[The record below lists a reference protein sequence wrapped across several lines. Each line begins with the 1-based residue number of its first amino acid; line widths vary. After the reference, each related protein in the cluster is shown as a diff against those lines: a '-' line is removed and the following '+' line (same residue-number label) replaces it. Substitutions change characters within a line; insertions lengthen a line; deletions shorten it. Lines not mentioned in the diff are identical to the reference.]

1 MTRPAWLAAVA
12 DELGTD
18 VDSWRETVGACWR
31 WEDDVGNTW
40 TVTADSVA
48 VDGNVSARVE
58 VVGLDPAHLP
68 RLVQAVQAATGR
80 ARWFAPDAGPG

>member
-18 VDSWRETVGACWR
+18 VDSWRETVSACWR

-48 VDGNVSARVE
+48 VDGNVSVRVE
-58 VVGLDPAHLP
+58 VVGLAPAHLP
-68 RLVQAVQAATGR
+68 RLAQAAR
-80 ARWFAPDAGPG
+80 AAVDAVRLLAVDAGPG